1 MRFHNLSFKIGTL
14 ALGIFSAFFL
24 NSCIQDLTDNNQK
37 KDEIVYSTFDFATT
51 ANKNIGITIMNMS
64 NKSVSNVV
72 VDVYLKH
79 PYTEN
84 GQRDTT
90 SSPVAK
96 LLTDRQG
103 KAETVLNIPTYLS
116 DIYVVT
122 NFPGYANP
130 DTIANISKEINLT
143 IHPAGYSSATK

>member
-1 MRFHNLSFKIGTL
+1 MRFNDLSLKIGAL
-14 ALGIFSAFFL
+14 VLGIFLVFFL
-24 NSCIQDLTDNNQK
+24 SSCIQDLTDNNQK
-37 KDEIVYSTFDFATT
+37 KDEVVYSTFDFATT
-51 ANKNIGITIMNMS
+51 ANKNINIAVMNMN
-64 NKSVSNVV
+64 NKSVSNVIV
-72 VDVYLKH
+72 EVYLKH
-79 PYTEN
+79 PYAEN

-90 SSPVAK
+90 ASPVAK
-96 LLTDRQG
+96 LLTDSQG

-130 DTIANISKEINLT
+130 DTISNSSKGINLT